1 MKSEGIGVDCELPV
15 ENSSGSSDFGNVS
28 SRCPAMHAWFD
39 VTGDVNIG
47 PHMQEFTTCTASD
60 YAVDNMIKQIKAL
73 VMTGEDVL
81 TQPEFLAE
89 IKAEFERVVK

>member
-1 MKSEGIGVDCELPV
+1 
-15 ENSSGSSDFGNVS
+15 
-28 SRCPAMHAWFD
+28 
-39 VTGDVNIG
+39 
-47 PHMQEFTTCTASD
+47 MQEFTTCTASD